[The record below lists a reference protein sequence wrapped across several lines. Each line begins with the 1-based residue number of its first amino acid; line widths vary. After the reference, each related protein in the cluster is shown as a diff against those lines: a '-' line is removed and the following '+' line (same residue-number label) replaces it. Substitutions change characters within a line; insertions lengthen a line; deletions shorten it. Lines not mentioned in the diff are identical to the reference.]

1 MSSNGGEFHVTSKDV
16 DVTVTVSC
24 SGGATGAVHYI
35 KTTSTIKIQISNILR
50 SGSVS
55 RVKAEL

>member
-1 MSSNGGEFHVTSKDV
+1 MTLKDV

-55 RVKAEL
+55 REKAEL